1 MQYRNITNDEQLREY
16 CRELAARPRAAFD
29 TEFVSEHTFRPVL
42 CLIQVAAEGDLAVI
56 DPLTI
61 EDLTPFWNTL
71 AAEGRTTIVHSGRSE
86 VEFSMH
92 AIGRPPAGLFDVQIA
107 AGLIGVEY
115 PAGYGNLLSKVL
127 GLKVKKHETRT
138 DWRRR
143 PLSKKQ
149 IEYALLDALHLEPLY
164 ETLAKRLVELG
175 RLAWMEEE
183 MAAWKADL
191 EKALSHERWRKVS
204 GNSGLD
210 ARALAVL
217 RELYQWREHEA
228 HRRNQPARR
237 VLRDDLLVELA
248 KRGTADPKQIQ
259 AVRGMERGDLARR
272 VDALAACIRK
282 ALELPEQECPKN
294 VPLDQLPQLSVL
306 GQFLFAALG
315 SLCRESQLAPALVGT
330 PSDIRELIAQRTH
343 QVKSKKT
350 PRLAK
355 GWRAHF
361 VGKLFDELLEGKIA
375 VRVTDP
381 AEESPLSFEKTNAKG
396 EGNRGKG
403 EGGRGKA
410 EGGSPARG

>member
-1 MQYRNITNDEQLREY
+1 VQYRNITNDEELQQY
-16 CRELAARPRAAFD
+16 CRELADHPTAAFD

-42 CLIQVAAEGDLAVI
+42 CLIQVAAEGELAVI
-56 DPLTI
+56 DPLSI
-61 EDLTPFWNTL
+61 DDLTPFWNTL

-86 VEFSMH
+86 AEFSVH
-92 AIGRPPAGLFDVQIA
+92 SIGCPPAGLFDVQIA

-127 GLKVKKHETRT
+127 GLRVKKHETRT
-138 DWRRR
+138 DWQRR

-149 IEYALLDALHLEPLY
+149 IEYALLDALHLEPLH
-164 ETLAKRLVELG
+164 ETLKKRLAELG
-175 RLAWMEEE
+175 RLEWMEEE
-183 MAAWKADL
+183 MTTWKADL
-191 EKALSHERWRKVS
+191 EKALSHERWRRVS

-210 ARALAVL
+210 ARALAIL
-217 RELYQWREHEA
+217 RELYQWREREA

-237 VLRDDLLVELA
+237 VLRDDLLIELA

-259 AVRGMERGDLARR
+259 AVRGMERGDLMRR
-272 VDALAACIRK
+272 LDALSACITK
-282 ALELPEQECPKN
+282 ALELPEEDCPQKIA
-294 VPLDQLPQLSVL
+294 LDQMPQLSVL

-350 PRLAK
+350 SRLAK

-361 VGKLFDELLEGKIA
+361 VGELFEELLEGKIA
-375 VRVTDP
+375 VRVTAP
-381 AEESPLSFEKTNAKG
+381 AEESPLSFERTKK
-396 EGNRGKG
+396 KG
-403 EGGRGKA
+403 EGGKG
-410 EGGSPARG
+410 E